1 MAERRTGVLG
11 PDMEVVRSA
20 SSDEDGS
27 RTIPSLAEN
36 AVRLRVYPRP
46 RAREWFMMAEGE
58 MVDVDVV

>member
-1 MAERRTGVLG
+1 MLG

-58 MVDVDVV
+58 MVDVDVVEY